1 MARYL
6 FLTRHGL
13 SVFRLLPRKGAV
25 VQVDG
30 RVHVLGRRAPTAL
43 GVIGPVQP
51 AARSLLGQVKR
62 KSDAGFFDCITAGR
76 KAWDEMLDKQ
86 TDPARSKDLIHPQ
99 AVARAVS
106 DLAAHNAVFV
116 FDTGLITLWSG
127 IGSARTASS
136 GSLAP
141 STAPRSVR
149 PTASEP
155 STARARHRALRRR
168 RLQHSDVRIP
178 HRRAA

>member
-1 MARYL
+1 
-6 FLTRHGL
+6 
-13 SVFRLLPRKGAV
+13 LPRKGAV

-43 GVIGPVQP
+43 GVIGSVRP
-51 AARSLLGQVKR
+51 ALLGRVKR
-62 KSDAGFFDCITAGR
+62 KSDAGFFDRITTGR

-86 TDPARSKDLIHPQ
+86 SNPARSKDLIHPQ

-106 DLAAHNAVFV
+106 DLAARNAVCV

-127 IGSARTASS
+127 NWIRQKASS

-141 STAPRSVR
+141 STIAPSAPRSVR
-149 PTASEP
+149 PMASKP
-155 STARARHRALRRR
+155 STARARSSR
-168 RLQHSDVRIP
+168 S
-178 HRRAA
+178 AATAASTC